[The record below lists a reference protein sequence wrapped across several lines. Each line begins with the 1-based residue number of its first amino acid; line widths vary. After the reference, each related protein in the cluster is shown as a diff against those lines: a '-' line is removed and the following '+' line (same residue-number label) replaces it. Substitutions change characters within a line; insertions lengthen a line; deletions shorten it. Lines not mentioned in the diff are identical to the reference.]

1 MDGVRSLIDFMVD
14 RSDQLIEALLEH
26 TRYVVAVFLTADLVR
41 ITLVLAFPGLSL
53 WLMRLI
59 A

>member
-1 MDGVRSLIDFMVD
+1 
-14 RSDQLIEALLEH
+14 
-26 TRYVVAVFLTADLVR
+26 VAVFLAADLVR

-59 A
+59 S